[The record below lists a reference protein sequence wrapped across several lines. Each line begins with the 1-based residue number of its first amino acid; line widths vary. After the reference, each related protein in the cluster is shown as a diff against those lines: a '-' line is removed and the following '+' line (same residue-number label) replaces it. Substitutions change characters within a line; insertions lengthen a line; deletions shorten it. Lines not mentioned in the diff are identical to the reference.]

1 MSETKMK
8 VGGESPSESALLDQL
23 LAGCQ
28 KPEDLLAPGGAFNRL
43 RKRLIERLLG
53 AELDTHLGYV
63 KGQKAVAEDGNHR
76 NGYSAKT
83 VLGEDGPVALDIPRD
98 RLGTFEPQL
107 IKKGQRRFEG
117 FDQKI
122 VALYARGMTVREIQ
136 GFLLEQ
142 YGVEVSPDF
151 ISLATQG
158 VQEEVTTWQNRPL
171 ENLYPIVVFDA
182 LRVKIRDGG
191 SVQNKAVHL
200 ALGIRADG
208 LKEVLGLWIETN
220 EGAKFWLQ
228 VMTELQNR
236 GVQDI
241 LIAVVD
247 GLKGFPDAINAV
259 FPKTEVQ
266 TCIVHLVRHSL
277 SYVGWQ
283 DRKFVAA
290 DLRFIYQAQ
299 TAELAR
305 QQLETFAA
313 GKWGQKYPT
322 IAASWRRAWEQVIP
336 FFTYPLEVRRVIYT
350 TNAIESV
357 NMQLRKI
364 IKNRGHFP
372 NDEAAAKLIYLAL
385 RNLTAKWKMPPV
397 FWKSAMNQFA
407 IRYPDRFAVLSVGI
421 AY

>member
-8 VGGESPSESALLDQL
+8 AGAESQRETAMLDQL
-23 LAGCQ
+23 LAGCEQ
-28 KPEDLLAPGGAFNRL
+28 PEDLLAPGGAFNRL

-53 AELDTHLGYV
+53 AELDTHLGYA
-63 KGQKAVAEDGNHR
+63 KGPQGVADDGNHR

-83 VLGEDGPVALDIPRD
+83 VLGEDGSVALAIPRD
-98 RLGTFEPQL
+98 RLGPFEPQL

-151 ISLATQG
+151 ISLATES
-158 VQEEVTTWQNRPL
+158 VQEEVTIWQNRPL
-171 ENLYPIVVFDA
+171 ESLYPIVVFDA

-191 SVQNKAVHL
+191 SVQNKAVQL

-208 LKEVLGLWIETN
+208 LKEVLGLWLETN

-228 VMTELQNR
+228 VMTELKHR

-259 FPKTEVQ
+259 FAQTEVQ

-283 DRKFVAA
+283 DRKLVAA
-290 DLRFIYQAQ
+290 ELRTIYQAE

-336 FFTYPLEVRRVIYT
+336 FFAYPLEVRRVIYT

-385 RNLTAKWKMPPV
+385 RNITARWKMPPV
-397 FWKSAMNQFA
+397 FWQSAMNQFA
-407 IRYPDRFAVLSVGI
+407 IRYPDRLAVLSVGT

>member
-1 MSETKMK
+1 MTDTKK
-8 VGGESPSESALLDQL
+8 SDRSAANQEMAILDQL

-43 RKRLIERLLG
+43 RKRLIERLLN
-53 AELDTHLGYV
+53 AELDDHLGYT
-63 KGQKAVAEDGNHR
+63 KGQKPVADDGNHR
-76 NGYSAKT
+76 NGFSAKT
-83 VLGEDGPVALDIPRD
+83 VLGEEGPVELAIPRD
-98 RLGTFEPQL
+98 RQGTFEPQL
-107 IKKGQRRFEG
+107 IRKGQRRFDG

-122 VALYARGMTVREIQ
+122 IAMYARGMTVREIQ

-151 ISLATQG
+151 ISLATES

-171 ENLYPIVVFDA
+171 ETLYPIVVFDA
-182 LRVKIRDGG
+182 LRVKIREGG
-191 SVQNKAVHL
+191 TVQNRAVHL
-200 ALGIRADG
+200 ALGIGPDG
-208 LKEVLGLWIETN
+208 LKEILGLWIESN

-228 VMTELQNR
+228 VMTELKNR

-247 GLKGFPDAINAV
+247 GLKGFPEAINAV

-277 SYVGWQ
+277 SYVNWQ
-283 DRKFVAA
+283 ERKLVAA
-290 DLRFIYQAQ
+290 DLRLIYQAA
-299 TAELAR
+299 TAEQAQ
-305 QQLETFAA
+305 QQLETFAE
-313 GKWGQKYPT
+313 GKWGRKYPT
-322 IAASWRRAWEQVIP
+322 IVASWRRAWEQVIP
-336 FFTYPLEVRRVIYT
+336 FFAYPLEVRRVIYT
-350 TNAIESV
+350 TNALESV

-385 RNLTAKWKMPPV
+385 RNITAKWKMPPV
-397 FWKSAMNQFA
+397 FWKAAMNQFA
-407 IRYPDRFAVLSVGI
+407 IRYPDRFVVPSV
-421 AY
+421 

>member
-1 MSETKMK
+1 MTDTKKRDVIEVQSET
-8 VGGESPSESALLDQL
+8 ALLDQL

-43 RKRLIERLLG
+43 RKRLVERLLN
-53 AELDTHLGYV
+53 AELDQHLGYA
-63 KGQKAVAEDGNHR
+63 KGQKPIAGDGNHR

-83 VLGEDGPVALDIPRD
+83 VLGEEGPVALDIPRD
-98 RLGTFEPQL
+98 RQGTFEPQL

-122 VALYARGMTVREIQ
+122 IALYARGLTVREIQ

-151 ISLATQG
+151 ISLATEG
-158 VQEEVTTWQNRPL
+158 VQEEVTQWQNRPL
-171 ENLYPIVVFDA
+171 ETLYPIVVFDA
-182 LRVKIRDGG
+182 LRVKIRDNG
-191 SVQNKAVHL
+191 SVQNQAVHL

-208 LKEVLGLWIETN
+208 LKEILGLWIEAN

-228 VMTELQNR
+228 VLTELKNR

-283 DRKFVAA
+283 DRKLVAA
-290 DLRFIYQAQ
+290 ELRMIYGAETAALAQ
-299 TAELAR
+299 
-305 QQLETFAA
+305 QQLAAFAA

-322 IAASWRRAWEQVIP
+322 IAAAWRRAWEQVIP
-336 FFTYPLEVRRVIYT
+336 FFAYPLDIRRIIYT
-350 TNAIESV
+350 TNALESV

-372 NDEAAAKLIYLAL
+372 NEEAAAKLIYLAL
-385 RNLTAKWKMPPV
+385 RNITAKWKMPPV

-407 IRYPDRFAVLSVGI
+407 IRYPDRFAVLSV
-421 AY
+421 

>member
-1 MSETKMK
+1 MSDTKMNAG
-8 VGGESPSESALLDQL
+8 VELQRETALLDQL
-23 LAGCQ
+23 LEGCER
-28 KPEDLLAPGGAFNRL
+28 PEDLLAPGGAFNRL

-53 AELDTHLGYV
+53 SEMSVHLGYD
-63 KGQKAVAEDGNHR
+63 KGQKGVAEGGNHR

-83 VLGEDGPVALDIPRD
+83 VLGEDGPVMLEIPRD
-98 RLGTFEPQL
+98 RLGTFEPKL

-151 ISLATQG
+151 ISLATEG
-158 VQEEVTTWQNRPL
+158 VQEDVITWQNRPL
-171 ENLYPIVVFDA
+171 ESLYPIVVFDA

-228 VMTELQNR
+228 VMTELKNR

-259 FPKTEVQ
+259 FPQTEVQ

-283 DRKFVAA
+283 DRKLVAGE
-290 DLRFIYQAQ
+290 LRTIYRAE

-305 QQLETFAA
+305 QQLESFAA
-313 GKWGQKYPT
+313 GKWGRKYPT
-322 IAASWRRAWEQVIP
+322 IVASWRRAWEQVIP
-336 FFTYPLEVRRVIYT
+336 FFAYPLEVRRVIYT

-385 RNLTAKWKMPPV
+385 RNITAKWKMPPV

-407 IRYPDRFAVLSVGI
+407 VRYPDRFAVLSV
-421 AY
+421 

>member
-1 MSETKMK
+1 MTDTKTNGK
-8 VGGESPSESALLDQL
+8 EAAQREAALLDQL
-23 LAGCQ
+23 LEGCD

-43 RKRLIERLLG
+43 RKRLIERLLTT
-53 AELDTHLGYV
+53 ELDTHLGYA
-63 KGQKAVAEDGNHR
+63 KGQKPLVGDGNHR

-83 VLGEDGPVALDIPRD
+83 VLGEDGPVELAIPRD
-98 RLGTFEPQL
+98 RQGTFEPQL

-136 GFLLEQ
+136 GFLLDQ

-151 ISLATQG
+151 ISLATEG
-158 VQEEVTTWQNRPL
+158 VQEEVTSWQNRPL
-171 ENLYPIVVFDA
+171 ESLYPLVVFDA

-191 SVQNKAVHL
+191 SVQNKAVYL
-200 ALGIRADG
+200 ALGIRPDG
-208 LKEVLGLWIETN
+208 LKEILGLWIETN

-228 VMTELQNR
+228 VMTELKNR

-277 SYVGWQ
+277 NYVGWQ
-283 DRKFVAA
+283 DRKLVAA
-290 DLRFIYQAQ
+290 ELRTIYRAETAALAQ
-299 TAELAR
+299 

-322 IAASWRRAWEQVIP
+322 IVASWRRSWEQVIP
-336 FFTYPLEVRRVIYT
+336 FFAYPLEVRRVIYT

-385 RNLTAKWKMPPV
+385 RNITAKWKMPPV
-397 FWKSAMNQFA
+397 FWKSAQNQFA
-407 IRYPDRFAVLSVGI
+407 IRYPDRFAVLSV
-421 AY
+421 